1 MSLYCQIDFEF
12 NHTSDKV
19 LNLVSCAWEI
29 EGKTK
34 SIWLHKD
41 AGRKIELRDILLD
54 LNNQGYIFICF
65 GVMSEARSFQA
76 LGLRPTDF
84 KWICLYVSW
93 RQLTNHCHK
102 YQYGKQLID
111 GKVKRTFPP
120 KPKYLRKEGVSGGQ
134 AEHNIGSA
142 LYKLLGIE
150 IDTKHK
156 TEMRDLIIST
166 PDEFSERDERDII
179 GYNISDIVYLKQL
192 FNKMIEAYSKLLNKE
207 DFKKLKSDLLYQGE
221 YSARTAIIESLGY
234 PIDYESTKNF
244 SNAVPSILFDIQSEI
259 NGLFPEV
266 HPYQLNKRTWKYVWK
281 QDKTREW
288 VRDYCEKNEIA
299 WDYDGDELPDGPM
312 WQITDTGNISL
323 SMEAFTR
330 YFDFKHSYPSD
341 NFGAQIVR
349 FLKTKQNLNGFMPSK
364 NSKRT
369 FWDSIGNDGRSR
381 PFLNIYGSQSGRNQP
396 SSTGFIFLKAA
407 WMRSLVQPKLGRA
420 ICSIDFKSEEF
431 LIGGLLAG
439 DMNMIR
445 AYESGDVYLWF
456 GKACGVIPKNA
467 TKKSHGELRD
477 KFKQTTLAVQ
487 YKMGSFSLA
496 KKLSADSGE
505 NIEEEEAQEYIDMFY
520 DTFPDYGEYCDE
532 VQEEYEDKG
541 YLQNPCGW
549 TMFGNNRN
557 WRSVTNFPTQGAA
570 SSILRRAVK
579 YTQEAN
585 LDVILTLHDA
595 LYVEFDSSDLGVVD
609 ILADCMVRAFRDI
622 FTDKYRKFAN
632 VGLDSCIWSPDYP
645 SKIEEIKTPNGLDV
659 KRMKIYVDD
668 RSIDEYEK
676 FRKYFDYE
684 SLEDLL

>member
-1 MSLYCQIDFEF
+1 VSKYCEIDFEF
-12 NHTSDKV
+12 NHTNDKV
-19 LNLVSCAWEI
+19 LNLVSCAWSI

-41 AGRKIELRDILLD
+41 AGRKIKLRDILLD
-54 LNNQGYIFICF
+54 LNNQGYIFIAY

-76 LGLRPTDF
+76 LGLNPTDF

-120 KPKYLRKEGVSGGQ
+120 KPKYLRKEGESGGQ
-134 AEHNIGSA
+134 AEHNIGAA

-166 PDEFSERDERDII
+166 PDEFSEREEWDII

-192 FNKMIEAYSKLLNKE
+192 FNKMIEAYSKLLTKE
-207 DFKKLKSDLLYQGE
+207 DFKKLKCDLLYQGE

-234 PIDYESTKNF
+234 PIDNEATKNF
-244 SNAVPSILFDIQSEI
+244 SDAVPSILFDIQSEI
-259 NGLFPEV
+259 NELFPEV
-266 HPYQLNKRTWKYVWK
+266 HPYQLNTRTWKYVWK
-281 QDKTREW
+281 QDRTKAW
-288 VRDYCEKNEIA
+288 VRTFCEDQGIT
-299 WDYDGDELPDGPM
+299 WDYKSDDIPEGPL
-312 WQITDTGNISL
+312 WQLTDTDNISL

-349 FLKTKQNLNGFMPSK
+349 FLKTKQNLNGFMPAK
-364 NSKRT
+364 NGRRT
-369 FWDSIGNDGRSR
+369 FWDSIGSDGRSR

-396 SSTGFIFLKAA
+396 ASTGFIFLKAA
-407 WMRSLVQPKLGRA
+407 WMRSLVAPPKGRA

-431 LIGGLLAG
+431 LIAGLLSG

-456 GKACGVIPKNA
+456 GKACGVIPKSA
-467 TKKSHGELRD
+467 TKKSHAELRD

-487 YKMGSFSLA
+487 YKMGAFSLA

-505 NIEEEEAQEYIDMFY
+505 EIEEDEAQEYIDMFY
-520 DTFPDYGEYCDE
+520 ETFPDYGEYCDE

-541 YLQNPCGW
+541 YLRNPCGW

-557 WRSVTNFPTQGAA
+557 WRSVTNFPTQGAGA
-570 SSILRRAVK
+570 SVLRASVQ
-579 YTQEAN
+579 YAQEAG

-595 LYVEFDSSDLGVVD
+595 LYIEFDADDLSAVD
-609 ILADCMVRAFRDI
+609 TLADSMFRAFKSV
-622 FTDKYRKFAN
+622 FPGKYQKFAN
-632 VGLDSCIWSPDYP
+632 VGLDIACWSGDYGQLP
-645 SKIEEIKTPNGLDV
+645 CEGTTPGERSF
-659 KRMKIYVDD
+659 KMMQTYVDD
-668 RSIDEYEK
+668 RSVEEYEK
-676 FRKYFDYE
+676 FKKYFNYE